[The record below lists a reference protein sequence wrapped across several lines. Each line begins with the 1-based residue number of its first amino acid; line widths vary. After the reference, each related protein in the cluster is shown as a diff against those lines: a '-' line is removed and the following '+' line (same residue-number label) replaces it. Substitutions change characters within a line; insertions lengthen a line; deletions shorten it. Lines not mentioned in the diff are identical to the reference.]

1 MHSTY
6 LFRTKSGNHYLFD
19 KKQKVYSSITEEAYN
34 VYSKIE
40 YKNDFIENAS
50 DIKEN
55 SFYRNKYKWLKEHGF
70 FCDIDTKTKFS
81 GRINEDIVKQQLAN
95 LKQLTFEVTDKCN
108 LNCTYCAYGHLYGDY
123 DQRKSSYLRFEDA
136 KKIIDYLVAYF
147 NSELNKSSNSTFYI
161 SFYGGEPLL
170 GFNFI
175 KQVVNYVSKLRIN
188 RTIKFSMTTNAL
200 LLEKYIDYLVEQDFN
215 LLVSIDGDEQ
225 GNSYRVFRNGKQAY
239 KNIISNIEFVY
250 NKYPLYF
257 KSNVSINTVL
267 HNKNNEN
274 SIITFFRNRFNKTS
288 TISPLN
294 NSGIREEA
302 KDEFN
307 AMFRN
312 INEYKLAK
320 NEDFQSIKKDLFLSL
335 PSFSM
340 VSTFLLR
347 NSNNYISS
355 IPELFYREQA
365 NKIIPTGTCIPFSK
379 KMFITVNKKIMVC
392 ERIGHEFYTGVIADN
407 VILDFEKI
415 VKDFNDRIEK
425 IEKQCQKCYLN
436 ENCSQ
441 CLFYIENL
449 DDNPVCKS
457 FVNKKDYL
465 NYLSNVFS
473 YMEENQI
480 DIDKI
485 NNEVIID

>member
-1 MHSTY
+1 MQSTY
-6 LFRTKSGNHYLFD
+6 LFKTKSGNHYLFD
-19 KKQKVYSSITEEAYN
+19 KKQKAFTSITEEAYK
-34 VYSKIE
+34 VYSVIE
-40 YKNDFIENAS
+40 DKNDV
-50 DIKEN
+50 DIQEN
-55 SFYRNKYKWLKEHGF
+55 SFYRNKYHWLKQQGF
-70 FCDIDTKTKFS
+70 FSNIDTKTKFS

-123 DQRKSSYLRFEDA
+123 DQRESSYLSFEDA
-136 KKIIDYLVAYF
+136 KKIIDYLVSYF

-175 KQVVNYVSKLRIN
+175 KQVVSYVSKLRIN

-200 LLEKYIDYLVEQDFN
+200 LLEKYIDYLVVQNFN
-215 LLVSIDGDEQ
+215 LLISLDGDEQ
-225 GNSYRVFRNGKQAY
+225 GNSYRVFHNGKPAY

-250 NKYPLYF
+250 NKYPQYF
-257 KSNVSINTVL
+257 KSNVNFNTVL
-267 HNKNNEN
+267 SNRNDES
-274 SIITFFRNRFNKTS
+274 SIISFFKNKFNKTS

-320 NEDFQSIKKDLFLSL
+320 NEDFQTIKKDLFLSL

-355 IPELFYREQA
+355 VPELFYGEQF
-365 NKIIPTGTCIPFSK
+365 NKILPTGTCIPFSK
-379 KMFITVNKKIMVC
+379 KMFITVNKKIMIC
-392 ERIGHEFYTGVIADN
+392 ERIGHEYYSGVIDDD
-407 VILDFEKI
+407 VLLDFEKI
-415 VKDFNDRIEK
+415 VNEYNKRIEK
-425 IEKQCQKCYLN
+425 IENQCQKCFIN

-441 CLFYIENL
+441 CMFYIDKL

-465 NYLSNVFS
+465 NYLSNIFS
-473 YMEENQI
+473 YMEENQQ
-480 DIDKI
+480 DINKI